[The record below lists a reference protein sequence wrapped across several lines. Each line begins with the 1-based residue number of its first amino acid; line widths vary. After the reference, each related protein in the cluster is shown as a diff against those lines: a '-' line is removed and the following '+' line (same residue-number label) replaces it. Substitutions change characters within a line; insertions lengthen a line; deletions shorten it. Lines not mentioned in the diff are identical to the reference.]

1 MTNVTLHG
9 EMALEVGRENWNLKV
24 NSIKEAL
31 RAIEVLSKG
40 KLLKYLFSAAE
51 KSVEYKIL
59 VNKREIINPEK
70 IQIKDPQSIVDSELL
85 MINENLET
93 LDIVPIIK
101 GAGGGG
107 GGSSSKG
114 VLAIVLGVLLLATG
128 IGLAA
133 APAFFGVDAAAGGI
147 STTGAVIA
155 TALVGAGLA
164 LAVTGVTLLM
174 MSPPKFDD
182 FRKMED
188 GRTKPSYLFDGPAN
202 IVGEG
207 GPVPVGYGRMKIGSQ
222 TIEVSLT
229 NAELSVKSN
238 AKDIKDQI
246 NYI

>member
-1 MTNVTLHG
+1 MTNITLHG
-9 EMALEVGRENWNLKV
+9 EMAVEVGRENWNLKV
-24 NSIKEAL
+24 NSIREAL

-51 KSVEYKIL
+51 KSVEYKVL
-59 VNKREIINPEK
+59 VNKREIINPDK
-70 IQIKDPQSIVDSELL
+70 IQIKDPQTIIDSELV
-85 MINENLET
+85 MINENIET

-107 GGSSSKG
+107 GGSTTKG
-114 VLAIVLGVLLLATG
+114 VLALVLGVLLIATG
-128 IGLAA
+128 VGAGFGL
-133 APAFFGVDAAAGGI
+133 FGMVSATGALT
-147 STTGAVIA
+147 TTGAVVA
-155 TALVGAGLA
+155 TALVGAGVA

-202 IVGEG
+202 ILGEG

-222 TIEVSLT
+222 TVEVSLT
-229 NAELSVKSN
+229 NVELDVKST
-238 AKDIKDQI
+238 AKDVKDQI
-246 NYI
+246 ENI